1 MNYHS
6 VSWKQIHSLTH
17 SLTEKIQKK
26 NNKLDL
32 IVGIARGGLTIA
44 HIASDFLKLPVA
56 SFTISSYKDLKQQK
70 LADVSYH
77 VGGDLKNKH
86 ILLVDDVSDT
96 GKTFVRGIKYLLD
109 LEAASVT
116 TASPFIKPW
125 TKYMPDFYVKQ
136 VDEWIVFPYDM
147 RETVEALQTNL
158 LKDGK
163 SIDHIAKQLALI
175 KVPKKYITKYLK
187 TLPSTLYL

>member
-1 MNYHS
+1 MNYHC
-6 VSWKQIHSLTH
+6 VSWKQLHSITH
-17 SLTEKIQKK
+17 TLTEKIQKE

-70 LADVSYH
+70 MSDISYH

-86 ILLVDDVSDT
+86 ILLIDDVSDT
-96 GKTFVRGIKYLLD
+96 GKTFVRGIKYLTELG
-109 LEAASVT
+109 AASIT
-116 TASPFIKPW
+116 TASPYIKPW
-125 TKYMPDFYVKQ
+125 TKHLPDFYVKS

-147 RETVEALQTNL
+147 RETVEAIKTNL

-163 SIDHIAKQLALI
+163 MTNDIKKQLSLMKI
-175 KVPKKYITKYLK
+175 PKVYITKFL
-187 TLPSTLYL
+187 SEE